1 MVGDNVMS
9 SLIRMLRAR
18 SWAHRKSI
26 LVRTLKVYA
35 PLALM
40 NWGTWYVFLGFH
52 AINGVSAL
60 LGAPVAWSDTT
71 LAVMQGVDIG
81 VVVLVG
87 PNVLRTFCL
96 HFVSSNMHYYGD
108 VEPGNVIQQTQVLNP
123 WWLWPLQAF
132 CFNFGSTHAIHHFV
146 VKEPFYI
153 RQMTAPVAHKVMR
166 EMGVRFNDIG
176 TFARANRWQAPQQPV
191 AERAQ
196 TA

>member
-1 MVGDNVMS
+1 M
-9 SLIRMLRAR
+9 
-18 SWAHRKSI
+18 I
-26 LVRTLKVYA
+26 LSRTLKGYA
-35 PLALM
+35 PLGLL
-40 NWGTWYVFLGFH
+40 NWGAWYVFLGFH
-52 AINGVSAL
+52 LVDFVASAA
-60 LGAPVAWSDTT
+60 GAPIAWSATT
-71 LAVMQGVDIG
+71 LALMDGITFA

-153 RQMTAPVAHKVMR
+153 RQMTAPVAHRVMR
-166 EMGVRFNDIG
+166 EMGVRFNDFG
-176 TFARANRWQAPQQPV
+176 TFARANRWQPLNRPAGAATQQ
-191 AERAQ
+191 AA
-196 TA
+196 